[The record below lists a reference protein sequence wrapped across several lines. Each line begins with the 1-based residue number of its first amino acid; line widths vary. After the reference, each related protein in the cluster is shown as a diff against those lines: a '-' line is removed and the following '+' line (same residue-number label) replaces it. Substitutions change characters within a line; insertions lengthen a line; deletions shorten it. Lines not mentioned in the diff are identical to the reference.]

1 MKTMLTAFAAVIL
14 IAVLANYSLQ
24 QLNFSSKEEYST
36 KNVRLD

>member
-14 IAVLANYSLQ
+14 IAVLANYGLQ